1 MSTEH
6 KQAGKILVTGATGNT
21 GSAMIQHLLAMGADV
36 RALVRDESK
45 AQGLREA
52 GVEVVVGDYL
62 KPETLEAAL
71 EGVDKV
77 FLVTPLSPDAAK
89 MASNVIAA
97 ARRASKPHIVRLADE
112 TPEPVSAVRNGRLH
126 AEVNAELAACGL
138 PYTSL
143 RPVANMQNTLMAAQS
158 VASDGMIYMSMEDA
172 KMGMIDRRD
181 VVEAAVKVLTTEG
194 HEGQTYVL
202 TGPALLS
209 YHDAASGLS
218 KALGKEVR
226 YVNVPMQAAREAM
239 IGMGMSEWLADAIC
253 EYFENYRKGGSAG
266 VTNDFEKVTG
276 HPPRSYETF
285 ARDFAQSFSSPN

>member
-1 MSTEH
+1 MSTEN
-6 KQAGKILVTGATGNT
+6 KQAGKILVTAATGNN
-21 GSAMIQHLLAMGADV
+21 GSAMIQTLLAMGADI
-36 RALVRDESK
+36 RALVHHESK
-45 AQGLREA
+45 AQGLRDA

-62 KPETLEAAL
+62 QPETLDAVF

-89 MASNVIAA
+89 MASNAIAA
-97 ARRASKPHIVRLADE
+97 AKRTSKPHIVRLSDRI
-112 TPEPVSAVRNGRLH
+112 PEPASAVRTGVSH
-126 AEVNAELAACGL
+126 AEINAELEACGL

-158 VASDGMIYMSMEDA
+158 VASDGMIYMPMEDA

-181 VVEAAVKVLTTEG
+181 VIEAAAKVLTTEG

-209 YHDAASGLS
+209 YHDVASLLS
-218 KALGKEVR
+218 RALGKEVR
-226 YVNVPMQAAREAM
+226 YVNVPMEAAREAM
-239 IGMGMSEWLADAIC
+239 IGMGISEWLADVYC

-266 VTNDFEKVTG
+266 VSNDFERVTG

-285 ARDFAQSFSSPN
+285 AHDFAQYFGKP

>member
-6 KQAGKILVTGATGNT
+6 KQAGKILVTAATGNN
-21 GSAMIQHLLAMGADV
+21 GSAMIQNLLAMGADV
-36 RALVRDESK
+36 RALVYHESK
-45 AQGLREA
+45 AQSLREA

-77 FLVTPLSPDAAK
+77 FLVTPNSPDAAK

-97 ARRASKPHIVRLADE
+97 AKRAGMPHMVRLADQ

-126 AEVNAELAACGL
+126 AEVNAELEACGL

-143 RPVANMQNTLMAAQS
+143 RPVANMQNTMAAAQS
-158 VASDGMIYMSMEDA
+158 VASDGMLYMPMEDA

-181 VVEAAVKVLTTEG
+181 VIDAAAQVLTTEG

-209 YHDAASGLS
+209 YHDVASGLS

-226 YVNVPMQAAREAM
+226 YVNVPMEAAREAM
-239 IGMGMSEWLADAIC
+239 IGMGLSEWLADVYC

-266 VTNDFEKVTG
+266 VSNDFETVTG

-285 ARDFAQSFSSPN
+285 AHDFAQYFAKPN

>member
-6 KQAGKILVTGATGNT
+6 EPAGKILVTGATGNT
-21 GSAMIQHLLAMGADV
+21 GSAMIQTLLAMQADI
-36 RALVRDESK
+36 RALVHDESK

-77 FLVTPLSPDAAK
+77 FLVTPISPDAVK

-97 ARRASKPHIVRLADE
+97 AMRAGKPHIVRLADE
-112 TPEPVSAVRNGRLH
+112 TPEPVSAVRNGGLH
-126 AEVNAELAACGL
+126 AEINAELAACGL
-138 PYTSL
+138 PHTSL
-143 RPVANMQNTLMAAQS
+143 RSVAMMQNTLAAAQS
-158 VASDGMIYMSMEDA
+158 VASDGMMYMPMEDTE
-172 KMGMIDRRD
+172 MGMIDRRD
-181 VVEAAVKVLTTEG
+181 VIEAAAKVLTTEG
-194 HEGQTYVL
+194 HEGQTYHM

-209 YHDAASGLS
+209 YHDVAKALS
-218 KALGKEVR
+218 KALGKEVM
-226 YVNVPMQAAREAM
+226 YVNVPMEAAREAM
-239 IGMGMSEWLADAIC
+239 IGMGMSEWLADVYC

-266 VTNDFEKVTG
+266 VSSDFERVTG

-285 ARDFAQSFSSPN
+285 ARDFAQFFGKS